1 MDSKSTLNGECCIDN
16 APIGK
21 AIAMPRFNE
30 AVSFNALNDMASS
43 KRGLLPLLLSIT
55 IKPVT
60 GKQPT

>member
-30 AVSFNALNDMASS
+30 AVSFNAFNGIASL
-43 KRGLLPLLLSIT
+43 KRDLP
-55 IKPVT
+55 PN
-60 GKQPT
+60 